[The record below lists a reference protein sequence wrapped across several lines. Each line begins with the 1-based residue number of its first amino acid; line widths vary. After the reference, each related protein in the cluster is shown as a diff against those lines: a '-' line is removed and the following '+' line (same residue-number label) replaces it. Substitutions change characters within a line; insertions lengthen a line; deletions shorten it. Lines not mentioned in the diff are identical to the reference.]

1 MNRSIVIVLV
11 VVVLVAAWFFVS
23 PLFIDRAVD
32 ESFDLLLDDGQ
43 VDMANIMAMP
53 EDKRLAMMPE
63 IMEAAANAPDRSA
76 IEEMPAAAPQVVA
89 RGEFVD
95 ADAIHKGSGQAI
107 VYSLADDKHVVRF
120 ENFRTTN
127 GPALVVY
134 LARHSSPTEARH
146 VTDSGFINL
155 GKLKGNVGNQNY
167 TIPADTDIG
176 EYNSVVI
183 WCELFDVLF
192 SPAALTR
199 L

>member
-76 IEEMPAAAPQVVA
+76 IEEMPAAAPQVLA

-120 ENFRTTN
+120 ENS
-127 GPALVVY
+127 GPRSGRFAS
-134 LARHSSPTEARH
+134 AGSRPTKEIQGRQ
-146 VTDSGFINL
+146 S
-155 GKLKGNVGNQNY
+155 
-167 TIPADTDIG
+167 
-176 EYNSVVI
+176 E
-183 WCELFDVLF
+183 
-192 SPAALTR
+192 
-199 L
+199 